1 LGERGTALI
10 QTLTLLAPEVV
21 FGKANPKLMLCT
33 KFLPKG
39 RCLGHVTLLKIL
51 KELTM
56 SSERGKPSRSEQAQN
71 CIFTQA
77 RSILE

>member
-1 LGERGTALI
+1 MGERGTALI

-21 FGKANPKLMLCT
+21 FGKANPNSCCVPN
-33 KFLPKG
+33 FSRKG